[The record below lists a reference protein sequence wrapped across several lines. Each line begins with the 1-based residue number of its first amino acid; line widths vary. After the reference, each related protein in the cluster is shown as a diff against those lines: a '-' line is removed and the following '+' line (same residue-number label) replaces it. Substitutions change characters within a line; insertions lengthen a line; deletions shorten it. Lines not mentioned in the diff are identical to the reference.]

1 MKRKKKLINYIMKK
15 KEEDEKNYIK
25 EIHLSHNEGELCTKG
40 KDLNG
45 NDINY
50 QIGYKSDSYKSPIM
64 KDRKIN
70 KLNTNKYYLEFLESK
85 KILEEKNKK

>member
-1 MKRKKKLINYIMKK
+1 MKRKKKLI
-15 KEEDEKNYIK
+15 NYIK

-64 KDRKIN
+64 KNRKIN
-70 KLNTNKYYLEFLESK
+70 KLNTNK
-85 KILEEKNKK
+85 